1 MAGATFENVEEFYS
15 DDERRRRSPELDYG
29 VWWRH
34 RGIFYRLTWVDA
46 TGELIAVQLSAPR
59 VHALTDPDSASP
71 IGLAV
76 IGSAAAGSVI
86 VLGRIAHRDAV
97 EQILD
102 GWADICGHDDSLVW
116 VRRQLADA
124 GLEAPV

>member
-1 MAGATFENVEEFYS
+1 MAGTTFADVEEFYS

-34 RGIFYRLTWVDA
+34 RGILYRLTWVDA

-59 VHALTDPDSASP
+59 VHALTEP
-71 IGLAV
+71 IGFAV
-76 IGSAAAGSVI
+76 IGGDAGSVY
-86 VLGRIAHRDAV
+86 VLGTIASRDAV
-97 EQILD
+97 EQLLD

-124 GLEAPV
+124 GLEVPA